1 MRIVL
6 RKLMS
11 VTTGIFI
18 GKKIITEMVIKTIIL
33 VSILVKLI
41 VMKILMKNDKN
52 DINSDDHH
60 GDNDDKTPTATFR
73 IVRL

>member
-1 MRIVL
+1 
-6 RKLMS
+6 
-11 VTTGIFI
+11 
-18 GKKIITEMVIKTIIL
+18 
-33 VSILVKLI
+33 
-41 VMKILMKNDKN
+41 MKILMKNDKN